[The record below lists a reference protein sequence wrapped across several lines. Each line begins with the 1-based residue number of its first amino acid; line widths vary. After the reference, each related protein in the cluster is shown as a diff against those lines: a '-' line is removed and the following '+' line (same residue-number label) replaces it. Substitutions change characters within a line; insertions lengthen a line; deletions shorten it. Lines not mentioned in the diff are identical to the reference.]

1 MTLRFFA
8 LGAAGLL
15 LGASSF
21 SPAQERYGVDP
32 EAGNNTFSAV
42 FDAPLGERINA
53 VSSEVG
59 CNLTYDAKA
68 LSAGGSCSVPLTS
81 IKVDGDDTKTDHF
94 RQWATNKKVDPE
106 KCRFEL
112 KLGEVKLRG
121 PLEAKKSVPFT
132 ASGTFTICGRSRV
145 PAGPE
150 TITGSAIL
158 FPAGSYGSV
167 QTVRIRAHLAGFDR
181 EAYGISPKA
190 TAGWL
195 ARVQQ
200 LAPVVAAKGD
210 IDLSLFARL
219 VQ

>member
-1 MTLRFFA
+1 MTIGVLRLPLLSLAVSTAA
-8 LGAAGLL
+8 LAIE
-15 LGASSF
+15 SYSVN
-21 SPAQERYGVDP
+21 PQ
-32 EAGNNTFSAV
+32 AGNNTFSAV

-53 VSSEVG
+53 VSSEIG
-59 CNLTYDAKA
+59 CQLSYDAKS

-94 RQWATNKKVDPE
+94 RQWATNKKVEPE
-106 KCRFEL
+106 RCRFEL
-112 KLGEVKLRG
+112 QLDRVKLQG
-121 PLEAKKSVPFT
+121 PLEAKKAVPFT
-132 ASGTFTICGRSRV
+132 ASGTFTICGRTRD

-150 TITGSAIL
+150 TINGTAML
-158 FPAGSYGSV
+158 FPAGSYGSA
-167 QTVRIRAHLAGFDR
+167 QTLRVRAKIEGFDR

-219 VQ
+219 TQ